1 MKGTI
6 FQGSPVALTK
16 WFKAVLLVAQSPHGI
31 SAKEIERQLG
41 VTYPTAWRMA
51 KRIRAAEPN
60 VPDATDPLYFDSYL
74 LSCAGCKDETANC
87 NV

>member
-6 FQGSPVALTK
+6 FQGSPVPLTK
-16 WFKAVLLVAQSPHGI
+16 WFKAVLLIAQSPEGI

-51 KRIRAAEPN
+51 KRIRAAQPKSTDN
-60 VPDATDPLYFDSYL
+60 ADPLYFDSYL
-74 LSCAGCKDETANC
+74 LSCAGCKDD
-87 NV
+87 VMPVRG